1 MTLPDITAYIPKV
14 ELPFDVPVLLHPL
27 VVHFMIAI
35 PVIVLLLELIN
46 LIAKKKAIGVVSFVL
61 LFLTAVAAVGA
72 YFTGITDGKESFVIL
87 SEAGKAEL
95 SEHNLIGVYLLFGSL
110 LVIVLN
116 LLSEA
121 ICSAIMKS
129 LYLIA
134 LIGFVLGIFEQG
146 KDGGELVYEH
156 GMNVAKVKA
165 LDDKIFEL
173 EEALEEAQ
181 EQMGKSTQK
190 EEAPVVLQETA
201 EVVKEKTP
209 EETTPVETLG
219 DAVPEPQQ
227 TVEEVN
233 SEVKEESLPFTEPV
247 QVEQMPQA
255 MEQVKIPTH

>member
-1 MTLPDITAYIPKV
+1 
-14 ELPFDVPVLLHPL
+14 
-27 VVHFMIAI
+27 
-35 PVIVLLLELIN
+35 
-46 LIAKKKAIGVVSFVL
+46 
-61 LFLTAVAAVGA
+61 
-72 YFTGITDGKESFVIL
+72 
-87 SEAGKAEL
+87 
-95 SEHNLIGVYLLFGSL
+95 
-110 LVIVLN
+110 
-116 LLSEA
+116 
-121 ICSAIMKS
+121 MKS

-190 EEAPVVLQETA
+190 EEAPVVPQETA